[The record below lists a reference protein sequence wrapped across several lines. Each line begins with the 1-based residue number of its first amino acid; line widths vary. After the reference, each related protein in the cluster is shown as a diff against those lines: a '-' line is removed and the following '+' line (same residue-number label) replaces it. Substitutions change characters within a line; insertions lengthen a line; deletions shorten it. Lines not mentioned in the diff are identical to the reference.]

1 MQPAKRIENAGAKR
15 QRIKG
20 RQFEVLTYNLSKTN
34 PVESG
39 ILKVHSMVIRNEVTR
54 RLLFWGSI
62 PEVGANRMLRL
73 GGIESEAKDVVV
85 MTRIC

>member
-1 MQPAKRIENAGAKR
+1 
-15 QRIKG
+15 
-20 RQFEVLTYNLSKTN
+20 
-34 PVESG
+34 
-39 ILKVHSMVIRNEVTR
+39 MVIRNEVTR